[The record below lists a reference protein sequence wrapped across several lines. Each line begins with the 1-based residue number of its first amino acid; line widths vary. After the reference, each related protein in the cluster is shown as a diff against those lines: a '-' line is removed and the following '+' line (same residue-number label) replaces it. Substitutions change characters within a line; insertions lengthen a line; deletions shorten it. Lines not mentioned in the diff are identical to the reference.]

1 MERLASR
8 VRTLGLGAI
17 AAGIVGEYCMY
28 DVDAGTR
35 VVIFD
40 SLKGVLPGIYGEG
53 TRFKW
58 PWQVSISPLR
68 NLLLFWRQF
77 SVARPRFYLFLDED

>member
-8 VRTLGLGAI
+8 GRTLGL
-17 AAGIVGEYCMY
+17 AAVGVGIVSEYCMY
-28 DVDAGTR
+28 DVDAGQR

-58 PWQVSISPLR
+58 PWQVSEVLSET
-68 NLLLFWRQF
+68 FYCSF
-77 SVARPRFYLFLDED
+77 GAVPRFFVSFWLLGKR